1 MTLRKRWG
9 LLAINLEM
17 MKTFLLIFIL
27 SCILVFSEAKLTKKQ
42 KKIVKKFKKVRNQAF
57 DFEKTMA
64 ALNTTLE
71 DVEKTLSASSR
82 HIFNTDALVVVDA
95 TFTGT
100 QCGPFTLTTWSITQN
115 WYSAASTSTDASDPF
130 NGGTFTSPINGWYH
144 ICSFSRFR
152 GTGNSNDNTV
162 RVGGSI
168 VAAYGSGI
176 TEDWL
181 TNGICFDA
189 YLALNTQVQ
198 VRHESGGGSDCIEN
212 TGWNHNKFT
221 VHTIANGNP

>member
-57 DFEKTMA
+57 DYEETMA

-115 WYSAASTSTDASDPF
+115 RYRCF
-130 NGGTFTSPINGWYH
+130 R
-144 ICSFSRFR
+144 SFQR
-152 GTGNSNDNTV
+152 GHLYFPNQ
-162 RVGGSI
+162 
-168 VAAYGSGI
+168 
-176 TEDWL
+176 WL
-181 TNGICFDA
+181 VSHLLFFKIQT
-189 YLALNTQVQ
+189 
-198 VRHESGGGSDCIEN
+198 R
-212 TGWNHNKFT
+212 W
-221 VHTIANGNP
+221 

>member
-42 KKIVKKFKKVRNQAF
+42 KKIVKKFKKVRNQAY
-57 DFEKTMA
+57 DFEETMA

-100 QCGPFTLTTWSITQN
+100 QCGPFTLTTWSITQCG
-115 WYSAASTSTDASDPF
+115 PF
-130 NGGTFTSPINGWYH
+130 T
-144 ICSFSRFR
+144 
-152 GTGNSNDNTV
+152 
-162 RVGGSI
+162 
-168 VAAYGSGI
+168 
-176 TEDWL
+176 L
-181 TNGICFDA
+181 T
-189 YLALNTQVQ
+189 TW
-198 VRHESGGGSDCIEN
+198 S
-212 TGWNHNKFT
+212 
-221 VHTIANGNP
+221 

>member
-1 MTLRKRWG
+1 
-9 LLAINLEM
+9 M
-17 MKTFLLIFIL
+17 MRTYIIFLLI
-27 SCILVFSEAKLTKKQ
+27 SCIFVPLEAKYTKRQ
-42 KKIVKKFKKVRNQAF
+42 KTIIKKFKKQRQIAYDLEVELNS
-57 DFEKTMA
+57 
-64 ALNTTLE
+64 LNTTLDE
-71 DVEKTLSASSR
+71 LKKLTEVSTR
-82 HIFNTDALVVVDA
+82 HRFNVDSLTVVDA

-100 QCGPFTLTTWSITQN
+100 QCGPFTLSSYTTNIN
-115 WYSAASTSTDASDPF
+115 WYSAAADADNDVADPF
-130 NGGTFTSPINGWYH
+130 SGGTFTSQTNGWYH

-181 TNGICFDA
+181 TNGICFDT
-189 YLALNTQVQ
+189 YLAQNTQVQ

-221 VHTIANGNP
+221 VHTIGNGNP

>member
-1 MTLRKRWG
+1 MG

-42 KKIVKKFKKVRNQAF
+42 KKIVKKFKKVRNQAY
-57 DFEKTMA
+57 DYEETMA

-71 DVEKTLSASSR
+71 DLEKTLSASNR

-100 QCGPFTLTTWSITQN
+100 QCGPFTLTTWSISQN
-115 WYSAASTSTDASDPF
+115 WYSA
-130 NGGTFTSPINGWYH
+130 
-144 ICSFSRFR
+144 
-152 GTGNSNDNTV
+152 GNSNDVTV
-162 RVGGSI
+162 LVSGGI

-181 TNGICFDA
+181 TTGVCFDA

-198 VRHESGGGSDCIEN
+198 VRHQSGGSQDCIEYA
-212 TGWNHNKFT
+212 TWPHNKFT
-221 VHTIANGNP
+221 VHTIGNG